1 MQVLI
6 KTKRASWHLSAEKT
20 IYEVQLKEKKPVRRV
35 MQRPAELSV
44 FQSKVRP
51 KGAGLQKQKSLTNLS
66 LTSEGERRPTVRI
79 SNWFGN
85 AAKASQRESSY
96 AERRSL
102 SRFLSRSV
110 QSLYHTSGPGAW
122 NLLPANRA
130 GTESLEEWSSRKF
143 LEGESDEDSRS
154 EDENVSP
161 RPGST
166 GRGWAEEE
174 GESCLREGTAL
185 LDEDVILTM
194 LGDLEQALYT
204 DLLGKSGLLLKRR
217 MEFSEAASLPK
228 PNSFCSSD

>member
-1 MQVLI
+1 
-6 KTKRASWHLSAEKT
+6 
-20 IYEVQLKEKKPVRRV
+20 

-44 FQSKVRP
+44 FRSKEVRR
-51 KGAGLQKQKSLTNLS
+51 KGACLQKQKSLTNLS

-85 AAKASQRESSY
+85 AAKASQRESDY

-110 QSLYHTSGPGAW
+110 QSLYHGSGPGAW
-122 NLLPANRA
+122 NLLPASQS
-130 GTESLEEWSSRKF
+130 GSEGLEDWSSRRG

-154 EDENVSP
+154 EDENVSS
-161 RPGST
+161 RQSSIS
-166 GRGWAEEE
+166 RSWAEEE
-174 GESCLREGTAL
+174 GESCLREGTAH

-204 DLLGKSGLLLKRR
+204 DLLGKSDLFPKGGRNFK
-217 MEFSEAASLPK
+217 ELPVCI
-228 PNSFCSSD
+228 S

>member
-1 MQVLI
+1 
-6 KTKRASWHLSAEKT
+6 
-20 IYEVQLKEKKPVRRV
+20 

-51 KGAGLQKQKSLTNLS
+51 KGACLQKQKSLTDLS

-102 SRFLSRSV
+102 SRFLSRSM
-110 QSLYHTSGPGAW
+110 QSLYHTRGPGTW
-122 NLLPANRA
+122 NLLPTSHA
-130 GTESLEEWSSRKF
+130 GSESLEEWSSGKG

-154 EDENVSP
+154 EDENVSS
-161 RPGST
+161 RPGSI
-166 GRGWAEEE
+166 GRSWAEEE
-174 GESCLREGTAL
+174 GESCLREGTAH

-204 DLLGKSGLLLKRR
+204 DLLGKSGLLLKGGWN
-217 MEFSEAASLPK
+217 FQKLPLCISQIASVLLTDVFK
-228 PNSFCSSD
+228 TVVTQNNFKFLVS